1 MIASKNRSGFSLLE
15 VMLAVTFVGVVM
27 TAVIVL
33 QGNSTRSINK
43 WASHFDRIMAG
54 MLYMTQTSIE
64 KSKEATSSVDKKLAK
79 PMTTLR
85 YQMMEIPE
93 TSSLKD
99 LKDIYIER
107 VTLTWQ
113 EGKKKKQDAILMV
126 RHRPEIKKE

>member
-1 MIASKNRSGFSLLE
+1 MI
-15 VMLAVTFVGVVM
+15 AVTFMGLVM
-27 TAVIVL
+27 TAVFVL

-43 WASHFDRIMAG
+43 WALHFDRIMAG
-54 MLYMTQTSIE
+54 MLFMTQTSIE
-64 KSKEATSSVDKKLAK
+64 KSKDATSLVDKKLVD
-79 PMTTLR
+79 PVTNVR

-93 TSSLKD
+93 SSSLKD
-99 LKDIYIER
+99 LKDVYIER

>member
-1 MIASKNRSGFSLLE
+1 
-15 VMLAVTFVGVVM
+15 
-27 TAVIVL
+27 
-33 QGNSTRSINK
+33 
-43 WASHFDRIMAG
+43 MAG
-54 MLYMTQTSIE
+54 MLFMTQTGIE
-64 KSKEATSSVDKKLAK
+64 KSKDATSLVDKKLAK
-79 PMTTLR
+79 PTTTMR